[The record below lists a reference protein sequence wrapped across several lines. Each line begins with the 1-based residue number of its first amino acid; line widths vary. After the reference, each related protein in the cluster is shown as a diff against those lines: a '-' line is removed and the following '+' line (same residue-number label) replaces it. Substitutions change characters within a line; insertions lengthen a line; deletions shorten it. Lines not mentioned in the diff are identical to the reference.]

1 MKREIIPA
9 ILTRDTAELQAQLR
23 ALEGV
28 SHSVH
33 IDIMDGIFVPHTTIS
48 LEDLAAVDTILNIE
62 LHLMVVHPER
72 YLEQARATRAR
83 KVIVHFEAT
92 QDPNG
97 VIHQVSSFGMKR
109 AMAINPE
116 TSVEK
121 IIPFGKNL
129 DQITV
134 MGVQPGAS
142 GQEMLSTTYDKLKDL
157 SSRFKRT
164 ELEIDGGVSLE
175 NIEKLK
181 EAGATS
187 FVAHHAVFAGGMGN
201 IEENLKELRA
211 MLA

>member
-9 ILTRDTAELQAQLR
+9 ILTRDIRQLQAQLR
-23 ALEGV
+23 ALEGA

-33 IDIMDGIFVPHTTIS
+33 IDIMDGIFVPHQTIT

-72 YLEQARATRAR
+72 YLEVARATRAR

-97 VIHQVSSFGMKR
+97 VIHQISSYGMKR
-109 AMAINPE
+109 GMAINPE

-121 IIPFGKNL
+121 IVPFGKSL

-134 MGVQPGAS
+134 LGGTPGTS
-142 GQEMLSTTYDKLKDL
+142 GQTMLETTYDKIKDL
-157 SSRFKRT
+157 SGRFSR
-164 ELEIDGGVSLE
+164 LPIEIDIGVKAD

-181 EAGATS
+181 EAGAS
-187 FVAHHAVFAGGMGN
+187 LFVSHKAVFEGGN
-201 IEENLKELRA
+201 PKEALQNLASRIA
-211 MLA
+211 D

>member
-9 ILTRDTAELQAQLR
+9 ILTRDMNELQAQLR
-23 ALEGV
+23 MLEGA

-48 LEDLAAVDTILNIE
+48 LEELAQVDTILNIE

-72 YLEQARATRAR
+72 YLEAARATRAR

-97 VIHQVSSFGMKR
+97 VIHEISSYGMKR

-116 TSVEK
+116 TGVEK
-121 IIPFGKNL
+121 IIPFGKSL

-134 MGVQPGAS
+134 MGVVPGAS

-157 SSRFKRT
+157 SARFKRT
-164 ELEIDGGVSLE
+164 PLEIDGGVSAA
-175 NIEKLK
+175 NIEKLRD
-181 EAGATS
+181 AGVTH
-187 FVAHHAVFAGGMGN
+187 FVSHNAVFEGGDPKTA
-201 IEENLKELRA
+201 LQD
-211 MLA
+211 LAALAQG